1 MKKLIKTAAVL
12 LMPTAMFAQIDGPF
26 PLAQME
32 GDYICI
38 SRIEL
43 ANIIDDLM
51 EVDAWLNKH
60 QEMCNHI
67 DEEMSEHVREH
78 TQGLLIEAI
87 GRLHGEFQEQSLTN

>member
-26 PLAQME
+26 PLAQID
-32 GDYICI
+32 GPHSHDRDSICI
-38 SRIEL
+38 NRIEL

-51 EVDAWLNKH
+51 LVDAWLNEDKF
-60 QEMCNHI
+60 N
-67 DEEMSEHVREH
+67 DRHVCEYSH
-78 TQGLLIEAI
+78 ALIVEVI